1 MNQKIKIKHL
11 LLSQSLWLRTLST
24 TQPHGNTS
32 TVRQHFQRSCRNI
45 SEIDFIYRWERL
57 SLPVADFHR
66 SVTSSSVYTLACVWY
81 EWIREL
87 RGGKAHRMISLL
99 YGEKKKKKCLG
110 FFIFYDGL
118 KLSWQSC
125 LGATQ
130 ETAVTVS
137 PWLTTALLPVTGL
150 KLRQQR
156 WTAAA
161 FRLRC
166 TVTLI
171 TLTFLLVSAAELGSG
186 EVSHTRLSNNCSVSE
201 LCV

>member
-99 YGEKKKKKCLG
+99 YGEKKIMKCLG
-110 FFIFYDGL
+110 FFYFLWRPQVVLTELFRCHTGNRSNCISVTDHC
-118 KLSWQSC
+118 S
-125 LGATQ
+125 ATSNRP
-130 ETAVTVS
+130 EA
-137 PWLTTALLPVTGL
+137 
-150 KLRQQR
+150 K
-156 WTAAA
+156 
-161 FRLRC
+161 
-166 TVTLI
+166 
-171 TLTFLLVSAAELGSG
+171 AAEMNGCC
-186 EVSHTRLSNNCSVSE
+186 VQAPVHSHTDYINISPRQRSWTWFRWSVTHTAE
-201 LCV
+201 Q